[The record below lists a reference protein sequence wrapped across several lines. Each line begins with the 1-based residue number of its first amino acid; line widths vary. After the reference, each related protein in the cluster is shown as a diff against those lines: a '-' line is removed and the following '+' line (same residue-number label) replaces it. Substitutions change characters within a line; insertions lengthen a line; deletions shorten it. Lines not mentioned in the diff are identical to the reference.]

1 MKESPVAFAQLPFFV
16 LFEIAY
22 ALWIARKKKVDLVH
36 GHWSIPQGLTGLFVR
51 KLFGVPFVIS
61 LHGSDV
67 HGLDFPLLRAL
78 NKKVILDSDA
88 CTANSR
94 ATAARAQR
102 ISGRS
107 DIRIIPMGVDID
119 FFAKS
124 IGRGSTRNHKGRKD
138 KIILYAGRLIDVK
151 GIEYL
156 VKAFPE
162 VLEKQANAKLLVVG
176 SGPCKGDLVSLSER
190 LHLHDKVVFQDTV
203 SQEELVRYYAMA
215 DVFVLPS
222 VTTKE
227 GETEGLGVVLLEAMA
242 CGVPVIGS
250 AVGGITDIIKDQE
263 TGLLVRQKDPGDLA
277 EKINRVLTDE
287 ELSRRLGKRGY
298 DFAKERFSWSF
309 IAGECLQIFRSVLEK
324 WAMPVGVNGSRS

>member
-124 IGRGSTRNHKGRKD
+124 IGRGSNRNHKGRKD

-156 VKAFPE
+156 VKAFPA

-190 LHLHDKVVFQDTV
+190 LHLHDKVVFQDAV
-203 SQEELVRYYAMA
+203 SQEELVRHYSVA

-222 VTTKE
+222 VTTDE

-277 EKINRVLTDE
+277 EKINRVLADE
-287 ELSRRLGKRGY
+287 ELSLRLGKRGY
-298 DFAKERFSWSF
+298 DFARERFSWSF

-324 WAMPVGVNGSRS
+324 RATPVGVDGSRS